1 MVNDRRFGK
10 YKAMVDWLRIDKGEI
25 GAAKV
30 IMQIQKL
37 TAKVFLYRGAEISE
51 TQAEIPYF
59 FVSTIYR

>member
-1 MVNDRRFGK
+1 M
-10 YKAMVDWLRIDKGEI
+10 ADWLRIDKGEI

-51 TQAEIPYF
+51 THAEIPYF
-59 FVSTIYR
+59 SVSTIYR